1 MGTQK
6 HHDVVFIAIAIL
18 KLVKGLVLFFV
29 GVGTLA
35 LINKDATVV
44 VAHWAQAFQVDVH
57 SRFIQRWLVAV
68 GLVKQRDLKLIVTTT
83 FVYSG
88 LLLTE
93 GTGLLMEKVWAEYM
107 TIFITASFI
116 PIEVYELVRHAT
128 VTRGSLLVVNILVVV
143 YLLCRF
149 LGVLVMDLAGM

>member
-1 MGTQK
+1 MGTKK
-6 HHDVVFIAIAIL
+6 HHDIGFIAIAIL
-18 KLVKGLVLFFV
+18 KLVKGLLLFLV
-29 GVGTLA
+29 GVGALA
-35 LINKDATVV
+35 LINRDATVV
-44 VAHWAQAFQVDVH
+44 ARHWAHVFRVDMH

-93 GTGLLMEKVWAEYM
+93 GIGLLMEKVWAEYM

-116 PIEVYELVRHAT
+116 PIEVYELVRHTT
-128 VTRGSLLVVNILVVV
+128 VPGGCILAVNVLVVV
-143 YLLCRF
+143 YLAVRVCQREKP
-149 LGVLVMDLAGM
+149 DA